1 LRLED
6 LGVAWRGVAT
16 PRLVVD
22 RRPASG
28 DVLSRPTEAGR
39 GDSEASME
47 GWPWAISS
55 PPEQQQV
62 IHVFFSFFF

>member
-6 LGVAWRGVAT
+6 LGVAWHGVVT

-28 DVLSRPTEAGR
+28 DVFSRPTEAGH
-39 GDSEASME
+39 GDSEASIE
-47 GWPWAISS
+47 GLAMGDIFSS
-55 PPEQQQV
+55 
-62 IHVFFSFFF
+62 